1 MLLHEHAVN
10 QQRDAHG
17 LSPISSVW
25 FWGGG
30 RLSDVRTPTLAAD
43 VRVFAVADESGDL
56 VRGLARH
63 VGLSVDALP
72 AALSAIIDRLNDSPN
87 AIVALA
93 SLSDESAIE
102 RFGAD
107 WLQPAVT
114 ALEAGKVDALR
125 LIADGHGAAVSWV
138 ARRPSP
144 FARLTSRLRARP
156 FEIPALAA
164 E

>member
-10 QQRDAHG
+10 QRREARG
-17 LSPISSVW
+17 LLPVSSMW
-25 FWGGG
+25 FWGNG
-30 RLSDVRTPTLAAD
+30 RLSDVRIPTFADAFAA
-43 VRVFAVADESGDL
+43 ADESGDL

-63 VGLSVDALP
+63 VGRSVDALP
-72 AALSAIIDRLNDSPN
+72 DGLFAILDRLNGSEK

-93 SLSDESAIE
+93 SMNDESAIE

-107 WLQPAVT
+107 WLQPAVA
-114 ALEAGKVDALR
+114 ALEAGKLDALR

-138 ARRPSP
+138 AERPSR
-144 FARLTSRLRARP
+144 FARVTSRLRARQ
-156 FEIPALAA
+156 FEIPALAP